1 LGSIESLLAAV
12 VADGM
17 SVSDRHNSD
26 RELIGQGLANMIV
39 PFLGGI
45 PATGAIA
52 RTAVNVRA
60 GGKTR
65 LSGVI
70 HGVALALIVL
80 AFAPLASQVPLAA
93 LAGILMITSIRMM
106 EWEAIGLL
114 ASTELLSESRDK
126 NFVKV
131 LLCNTFTKF
140 L

>member
-39 PFLGGI
+39 PFFGGI

-70 HGVALALIVL
+70 HGVALALIVS
-80 AFAPLASQVPLAA
+80 AFAPLAAR
-93 LAGILMITSIRMM
+93 AGILIITSIRMM